1 MKRAESGPSK
11 FLVEG
16 NRMTDEMKMLSMKK
30 AVWPDIHT
38 NYRYRMRLRIR
49 TYGYGTEPGSKGRLD
64 FVE

>member
-1 MKRAESGPSK
+1 
-11 FLVEG
+11 
-16 NRMTDEMKMLSMKK
+16 MTDEMKMLSMKK